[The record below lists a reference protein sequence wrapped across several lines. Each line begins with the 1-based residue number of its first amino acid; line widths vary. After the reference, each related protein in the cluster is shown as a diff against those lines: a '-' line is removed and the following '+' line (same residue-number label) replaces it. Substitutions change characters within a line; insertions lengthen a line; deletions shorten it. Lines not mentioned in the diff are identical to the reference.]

1 MLLNEL
7 TPATKNCHILATA
20 WCGWRGDKMLPFR
33 SDVRLED
40 IKEIL
45 PWITLI
51 EVFSD
56 SEIIF
61 RLAGT
66 MVREIMGVELTGR
79 DLLELTEPGHRR
91 ARGVRTAQTAHQPCG
106 ALWVWKVAFENE
118 HRRPTE
124 NLSLPLLPNE
134 DGRPTQLLNVF
145 GMIDASDPPRA
156 INHLQQLASST
167 QHSFIDIGAGVPA
180 DISRA

>member
-51 EVFSD
+51 EVFSE

-79 DLLELTEPGHRR
+79 DLLELTEPG
-91 ARGVRTAQTAHQPCG
+91 
-106 ALWVWKVAFENE
+106 
-118 HRRPTE
+118 
-124 NLSLPLLPNE
+124 
-134 DGRPTQLLNVF
+134 
-145 GMIDASDPPRA
+145 
-156 INHLQQLASST
+156 
-167 QHSFIDIGAGVPA
+167 
-180 DISRA
+180 